1 MYYRMG
7 NSMSSITSNKLQ
19 IVDKSRTLIGVSYI
33 GGSAVVTSGESFDDS
48 ASIAVSG
55 DVWTIT
61 FAADR
66 KGSSDVATSF
76 NTASGGAA
84 YVYAASGGGGTPDKL
99 NFYFTLQLT
108 FSTAQ
113 GEASVSL
120 NTGQGHFAL
129 SNNWWL
135 GGSIVTS
142 SVPCLTIPIA
152 GTASTLEL
160 PLSGSTSSFTFGPG
174 TIG

>member
-1 MYYRMG
+1 
-7 NSMSSITSNKLQ
+7 MSSTTNNALQ
-19 IVDKSRTLIGVSYI
+19 ITDESRTLIGMTYVA
-33 GGSAVVTSGESFDDS
+33 GSAVVTSGESYTEP
-48 ASIAVSG
+48 AAIGVSG
-55 DVWTIT
+55 NVWTIT

-76 NTASGGAA
+76 NNASGGTA
-84 YVYAASGGGGTPDKL
+84 YEYAASGGGGTPDEL
-99 NFYFTLQLT
+99 NFYFTLELT

-113 GEASVSL
+113 GNATVSL

-142 SVPCLTIPIA
+142 NVPCLTIPIA
-152 GTASTLEL
+152 GTADMLEL

-174 TIG
+174 TIA

>member
-1 MYYRMG
+1 
-7 NSMSSITSNKLQ
+7 MSSITNNTLQ
-19 IVDKSRTLIGVSYI
+19 IIDGSRTLIGMTYVA
-33 GGSAVVTSGESFDDS
+33 GSAIVTSGESYTDS
-48 ASIAVSG
+48 AAIGVSG
-55 DVWTIT
+55 NVWTIT

-76 NTASGGAA
+76 NNASGGTA
-84 YVYAASGGGGTPDKL
+84 YEYAGSGGGSTPDEL
-99 NFYFTLQLT
+99 NFYFTLELT

-113 GEASVSL
+113 GNATVSL

-135 GGSIVTS
+135 GGTIVTS

-152 GTASTLEL
+152 GTTMLQL
-160 PLSGSTSSFTFGPG
+160 PLSGSTDSYTFGPG
-174 TIG
+174 TIN

>member
-1 MYYRMG
+1 
-7 NSMSSITSNKLQ
+7 MSSITSNKLQ
-19 IVDKSRTLIGVSYI
+19 ITDDSRTLIGVTYVA
-33 GGSAVVTSGESFDDS
+33 GSAVVTSGESYDDS
-48 ASIAVSG
+48 AAIGVSG
-55 DVWTIT
+55 NVCAIT
-61 FAADR
+61 FSADR

-76 NTASGGAA
+76 NNASGGAA
-84 YVYAASGGGGTPDKL
+84 YVYAASGGGGTPDEL

-113 GEASVSL
+113 GEAVVSL

-152 GTASTLEL
+152 ATATLEL
-160 PLSGSTSSFTFGPG
+160 PLSGSVSSFTLGPG
-174 TIG
+174 TIA

>member
-1 MYYRMG
+1 MG
-7 NSMSSITSNKLQ
+7 NNMSSITNNKLQ
-19 IVDKSRTLIGVSYI
+19 LVDKSRTLVDVTYI
-33 GGSAVVTSGESFDDS
+33 AGSAVVTSGESYTDS
-48 ASIAVSG
+48 ATIGVSG
-55 DVWTIT
+55 DVWIIT

-76 NTASGGAA
+76 NNASGGAA

-108 FSTAQ
+108 FATAQ
-113 GEASVSL
+113 GKAIVSL
-120 NTGQGHFAL
+120 NAGQGHFAL

-152 GTASTLEL
+152 GTANTLEL
-160 PLSGSTSSFTFGPG
+160 PLSGSTSSFTLGPG

>member
-1 MYYRMG
+1 
-7 NSMSSITSNKLQ
+7 MSSITSNTLK
-19 IVDKSRTLIGVSYI
+19 IVDDSRTLIGVTYI
-33 GGSAVVTSGESFDDS
+33 AGSAVVTSGESYVDS
-48 ASIAVSG
+48 AAISVSG
-55 DVWTIT
+55 KVWTIT

-66 KGSSDVATSF
+66 KGSSEVAKSF
-76 NTASGGAA
+76 NNASGGAA
-84 YVYAASGGGGTPDKL
+84 YAYAASGGGGTPEKL

-113 GEASVSL
+113 GNATVSL
-120 NTGQGHFAL
+120 NAGQGHFAL

-142 SVPCLTIPIA
+142 SVPCLTIPID
-152 GTASTLEL
+152 GTALTLDL

-174 TIG
+174 TIA

>member
-1 MYYRMG
+1 MG
-7 NSMSSITSNKLQ
+7 NNMSSITSNTLQ
-19 IVDKSRTLIGVSYI
+19 IVDNSRTLIGVTYI
-33 GGSAVVTSGESFDDS
+33 AGSVVVTSGESYIDS
-48 ASIAVSG
+48 AAIGVSG
-55 DVWTIT
+55 NVWTIT

-66 KGSSDVATSF
+66 KGSSEVATSF
-76 NTASGGAA
+76 NNASGGAA
-84 YVYAASGGGGTPDKL
+84 YAYAASGGGGTPEKL
-99 NFYFTLQLT
+99 NFYFRLELT

-113 GEASVSL
+113 GNATVSL

-142 SVPCLTIPIA
+142 SVPCLTIPID
-152 GTASTLEL
+152 GTTLTLDL

-174 TIG
+174 TIA